1 MSNLPSNSPR
11 FFDATDDGAV
21 ADQLGAL
28 RAEIDT
34 LKKAAEFLEGL
45 LKHQRVV
52 EAEGALFRVRITYDI
67 QTQRVSW
74 KDVAAKLN
82 PSRQLVQAH
91 TKVSVSDRVLVT
103 AKRK

>member
-1 MSNLPSNSPR
+1 MNTNPR

-21 ADQLGAL
+21 ADELGKL

-34 LKKAAEFLEGL
+34 LKNSAEFLEGL
-45 LKHQRVV
+45 LKHKGVT
-52 EAEGALFRVRITYDI
+52 EAEGALFRVRISYDI
-67 QTQRVSW
+67 ETKRVSW

-91 TKVSVSDRVLVT
+91 TKVSTSDRVLVT

>member
-1 MSNLPSNSPR
+1 MSTTSPR

-21 ADQLGAL
+21 ADELGKL

-34 LKKAAEFLEGL
+34 LKKSAEFLEGL
-45 LKHQRVV
+45 LKHKRVV

>member
-1 MSNLPSNSPR
+1 MSTTSPR

-21 ADQLGAL
+21 ADELGKL

-34 LKKAAEFLEGL
+34 LRNSAEFLEGL
-45 LKHQRVV
+45 LKHKGVT
-52 EAEGALFRVRITYDI
+52 EAEGALFRVRISYDVE
-67 QTQRVSW
+67 TRRVNW

-91 TKVSVSDRVLVT
+91 TRVSTSDRVLVT

>member
-1 MSNLPSNSPR
+1 MSTTSPR

-21 ADQLGAL
+21 ADELGKL

-34 LKKAAEFLEGL
+34 LRNSAEFLEGL
-45 LKHQRVV
+45 LKHKGVT
-52 EAEGALFRVRITYDI
+52 EAESALFRVRITYGI
-67 QTQRVSW
+67 ETKRVSW

-91 TKVSVSDRVLVT
+91 TRISTSDRVLVT